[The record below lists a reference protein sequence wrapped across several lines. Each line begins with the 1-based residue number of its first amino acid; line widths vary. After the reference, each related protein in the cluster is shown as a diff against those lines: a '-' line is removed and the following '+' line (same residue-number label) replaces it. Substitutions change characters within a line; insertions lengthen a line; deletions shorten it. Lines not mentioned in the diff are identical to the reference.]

1 MCTVS
6 FVCANDKIIITSNRD
21 EQVLRPAIPP
31 KNYLINNKKIVFPK
45 DPKDGGTWYAVDDSA
60 AILVLLNGASEKH
73 HWQPPYRRSRG
84 LIVLDIISGTAPL
97 ESWEA
102 IDLENLEPFTL
113 ILYQT
118 KQLYQL
124 RWDGVEKELVRL
136 DATKNYVWSSA
147 TLYPAAV
154 REKRQEWFYQF
165 LDTNPDINQD
175 KMFHFHRYTENADKE
190 NGLVINR
197 NDKLKTLSITQTVV
211 EKNKV
216 VMVHYDLID
225 QNQSAHS
232 FIIV

>member
-45 DPKDGGTWYAVDDSA
+45 DPKAGGTWYAVDDSA

-73 HWQPPYRRSRG
+73 HWKPPYRRSRG
-84 LIVLDIISGTAPL
+84 LIVLDIISGTAPI

-165 LDTNPDINQD
+165 LDNNPDINQD
-175 KMFHFHRYTENADKE
+175 KMFHFHRYSEDADKE
-190 NGLVINR
+190 NGLIINR
-197 NDKLKTLSITQTVV
+197 NDKLKTLSITQTVL

-216 VMVHYDLID
+216 VMVHHDLID
-225 QNQSAHS
+225 QKQSTHS